1 MAEGLRARQDYLPS
15 GERKRVLF
23 REEDRRTTLRCKQT
37 RQADGRGDGGMKRYE
52 EGGKEVVK
60 VRNKENV
67 QMDPGMSRRIWME
80 SRGSGGCGGERGSP
94 DEQIRRNVGG
104 WGGIEQLKTRANLRI
119 D

>member
-52 EGGKEVVK
+52 AGGKEVVK
-60 VRNKENV
+60 VRNKEK
-67 QMDPGMSRRIWME
+67 MSKWIPGCP
-80 SRGSGGCGGERGSP
+80 GGFGWRVGEVVVVVVR
-94 DEQIRRNVGG
+94 EVHLMNR
-104 WGGIEQLKTRANLRI
+104 
-119 D
+119 